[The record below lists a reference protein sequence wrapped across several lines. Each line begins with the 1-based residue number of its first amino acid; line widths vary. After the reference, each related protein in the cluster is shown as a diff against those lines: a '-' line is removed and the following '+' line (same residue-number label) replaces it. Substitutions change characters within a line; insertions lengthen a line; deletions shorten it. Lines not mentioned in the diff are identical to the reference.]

1 MPTPPATAAPSPP
14 DGEVYVSGFEC
25 LGACDLA
32 PMASIDERY
41 YGPLDDA
48 DALAAI
54 EALRSGAEVLPD
66 RQMATRPLAGG
77 PDGEPDPRV
86 AGAG

>member
-1 MPTPPATAAPSPP
+1 
-14 DGEVYVSGFEC
+14 
-25 LGACDLA
+25 
-32 PMASIDERY
+32 MASIDERY

-77 PDGEPDPRV
+77 PEGEPDPRV